1 MQGTLPGHSDEDWNM
16 DVDVGPLGDRPEGSQ
31 AFIGQSIY
39 QMSQRAEISHPSMPF
54 GQQHSG
60 WSAPG
65 APLAAPGFYASGP
78 SLNQSAPPGE
88 GANSNQFNQSNL
100 NQFNQSNL
108 NQFNQFNQ
116 SNLNQS
122 HSNSSNFNSFNQ
134 SHSNSS
140 NFNSFNQSH
149 TTQFVQS
156 NSSQFVQS
164 NSNQSVQSTFNQFA
178 QSTSNQFAQ
187 SNPNQFAQSYPN
199 QFNQSGSNQFNNQL
213 SFNQFNQSSSNQLN
227 PSVFSSPFSA
237 PVPNQPFVP
246 QHIVF
251 TMGVAPPPQLDRK
264 GRSIAKKKVERNRRR
279 AAFLARQ

>member
-100 NQFNQSNL
+100 NQFNQ
-108 NQFNQFNQ
+108 FNQ
-116 SNLNQS
+116 SNL
-122 HSNSSNFNSFNQ
+122 NQ

-164 NSNQSVQSTFNQFA
+164 NSNQSVQSTFNQFAQSTSNQFA